1 MLSYEVYKLLHFL
14 GILMTFLSLGGVILY
29 VMNGG
34 TKEQNTHRK
43 LAGIMHGIGL
53 VLILLGGFGMLARLG
68 LQISSGWVIIKI
80 LIWIALGGMT
90 AIAYKKPDAAKTL
103 WYVTT
108 ILGLIAVVLV
118 LYKPF

>member
-14 GILMTFLSLGGVILY
+14 GILLTFLSLGGVILY

-34 TKEQNTHRK
+34 TKEQNSHRK

-53 VLILLGGFGMLARLG
+53 VLILLGGFGMLAKIN
-68 LQISSGWVIIKI
+68 LQGRFGWLILKI

-90 AIAYKKPDAAKTL
+90 AIAYKKPAAAKTL
-103 WYVTT
+103 WYVVAL
-108 ILGLIAVVLV
+108 LGLIAVALV
-118 LYKPF
+118 VFKPF